1 MDLSAI
7 KYLALEG
14 GGGMGLTYLGMVRF
28 FETYPDIPL
37 INNINNPDKN
47 VHQLNILP
55 LRPDS
60 PLAGIAGSSA
70 GAMTSMMLA
79 IGMTAND
86 ISAESA
92 AVKGVVPFD
101 NFVEIPI
108 PCLYKAVVF
117 DGQRNVPSFGVDRI
131 RFTRTGVGGRTEIGE
146 RIVLANNGYREAH
159 KLLKKRKDWKDID
172 SLKKLMH
179 KVRHARNRH
188 ARMTTISAE
197 NIVKGLKVVG
207 TIVAP
212 VITNVITK
220 VANVAFPTKTYS
232 DLSKLFT
239 PGSLRKKIYP
249 LAAFWIKAQGKKANS
264 TVRKILKTPSI
275 FGKYIQSFLLD
286 RGLSTGIFA
295 RKYLAELI
303 EKYLPIR
310 GYRDNVQTFL
320 QATGRTS
327 IDGYT
332 LTFKELYAITGRKLA
347 ITGTNITTQKAMVFS
362 HEHTPDFPVLEA
374 ICISSSFPGVFKPTF
389 INCDVVIPKD
399 ADERAKFMEHNKSYR
414 GFYVDGGMLNNI
426 PIHLFNDIMGGE
438 IEESDNQQYSLE
450 GVFGIGLAG
459 GVPEHMRTAANRVGH
474 DIGITKVAYDA
485 LLREDSPERD
495 FHTYL
500 KERFDKK
507 DEEKLEKK
515 YLKATQQREAKVFD
529 DDGNMTYVIGKQVL
543 FPHYRHL
550 FNFLGS
556 MFSTWQYPM
565 EDGQFFNKEIRE
577 QHYLKLFAYDLD
589 TLNFNPNAHL
599 SRFVQLQAFKAL
611 IARFSTR
618 DLLTDQDYM
627 RALFPPIG

>member
-28 FETYPDIPL
+28 FETYPEIPL
-37 INNINNPDKN
+37 LNNINNPDKN
-47 VHQLNILP
+47 AHRLNILP

-92 AVKGVVPFD
+92 AVNGVVPFD
-101 NFVEIPI
+101 NFVEKPI
-108 PCLYKAVVF
+108 PCLYKTVVF
-117 DGQRNVPSFGVDRI
+117 DGQRNVPSFGADRI
-131 RFTRTGVGGRTEIGE
+131 RFTRTKVGGRTEIGE

-172 SLKKLMH
+172 SLKTLMR
-179 KVRHARNRH
+179 KVHRAQTRH
-188 ARMTTISAE
+188 TTMENLSVE
-197 NIVKGLKVVG
+197 NIAKAAIMAIKKFVPGADQVLAVLDK
-207 TIVAP
+207 
-212 VITNVITK
+212 
-220 VANVAFPTKTYS
+220 AFPVNTYS
-232 DLSKLFT
+232 ELSKLLT
-239 PGSLRKKIYP
+239 PLSLLKKIYP
-249 LAAFWIKAQGKKANS
+249 LAAAIFIVKGKKGNS
-264 TVRKILKTPSI
+264 TIKKILKNPLI
-275 FGKYIQSFLLD
+275 FMKYIRSFLLD

-332 LTFKELYAITGRKLA
+332 LTFKELYDITGRKLA

-399 ADERAKFMEHNKSYR
+399 ADERAEFMEHNKSYR

-485 LLREDSPERD
+485 LLREDSPEKD
-495 FHTYL
+495 FHAYL

-529 DDGNMTYVIGKQVL
+529 DDGNMTYVIGKQML

-556 MFSTWQYPM
+556 MLSTWQYPM

-589 TLNFNPNAHL
+589 TLNFNPDAHL

-618 DLLTDQDYM
+618 DLLTDRDYM
-627 RALFPPIG
+627 RTLFPPIG